1 VTLIGRNR
9 PSPPPSISILDAID
23 EAAIWGG
30 WFKYPRTWAP
40 WRAFLSTLF
49 GLPLGAADLALYRQC
64 TGRGDVPSASGFTEA
79 WLVCGRRAGKSFV
92 LSVIACFIAVF
103 RDWRPYLSPGEVG
116 TIKVIA
122 TDRKQARVIHR
133 YCRALLTKV
142 PAFASLINRET
153 DDEIVLN
160 NGITIEIQTAS
171 FRSVRGFTCIAV
183 LADEI
188 AFWRS
193 DESSANPDSEIIASI
208 RPAMATVPGAMF
220 LAASSP
226 YARRGELYQA
236 HRQYHGHDGASILV
250 WQAATRVMN
259 PTVPQRLID
268 EELERDPAKASAEYL
283 AQFRSDIESFI
294 SREVVDAAVVPG
306 RHELPR
312 LSNIAYRGFV
322 DPSGGGA
329 DAMTLA
335 IAHRESGTVILDLVR
350 ERRPP
355 FSPEQ
360 VAAEFAGTLKAYG
373 VQRVVGDHY
382 AGAWPREQFAKN
394 GVHYETSDRSKS
406 EIYLESLPLLN
417 SGKVEL
423 LDHPRLIS
431 QLCGLERRT
440 GRSGKD
446 SIDHGP
452 GSHDDVCNS
461 ALGALLLAGRPAPFI
476 LSQPALQKLASMPP
490 RDRFNRRQL
499 GYRYPRRLTGVV
511 VLS

>member
-1 VTLIGRNR
+1 VR
-9 PSPPPSISILDAID
+9 
-23 EAAIWGG
+23 
-30 WFKYPRTWAP
+30 
-40 WRAFLSTLF
+40 
-49 GLPLGAADLALYRQC
+49 LAQSR
-64 TGRGDVPSASGFTEA
+64 S
-79 WLVCGRRAGKSFV
+79 
-92 LSVIACFIAVF
+92 
-103 RDWRPYLSPGEVG
+103 
-116 TIKVIA
+116 
-122 TDRKQARVIHR
+122 
-133 YCRALLTKV
+133 
-142 PAFASLINRET
+142 AFASLINRET
-153 DDEIVLN
+153 DDELILN
-160 NGITIEIQTAS
+160 NRITIEIQTAS

-188 AFWRS
+188 GFWRS
-193 DESSANPDSEIIASI
+193 DESANPDAEIIAAI

-236 HRQYHGHDGASILV
+236 YRQHHGHDDTPVLV

-283 AQFRSDIESFI
+283 AQFRSDIESFV
-294 SREVVDAAVVPG
+294 SREVVDAAVVPD
-306 RHELPR
+306 RHELPK
-312 LSNIAYRGFV
+312 LSNVAYRGFV
-322 DPSGGGA
+322 DPSGGSA

-335 IAHRESGTVILDLVR
+335 IAHRESGTVVLDLVR

-360 VAAEFAGTLKAYG
+360 VAVEFAGTLRAYG
-373 VQRVVGDHY
+373 VHRVVGDHY

-394 GVHYETSDRSKS
+394 GVRYETSDRSKS

-440 GRSGKD
+440 ARSGKD
-446 SIDHGP
+446 SIDHAP
-452 GSHDDVCNS
+452 GSHDDLINS
-461 ALGALLLAGRPAPFI
+461 ALGALLLASRAAAKMI
-476 LSQPALQKLASMPP
+476 LNPDQLRKLASMPA
-490 RDRFNRRQL
+490 RDRFSRGAAMPNFNRRQL
-499 GYRYPRRLTGVV
+499 GFH
-511 VLS
+511 